1 MRAHSD
7 HLQHRKADRWPQS
20 SSQPLRPS
28 SRHIAGASRYSPAAS
43 RYSPAACR
51 YTPATC
57 RLASLALVAL
67 AFATT
72 AGCGPVTTASVISD
86 AEHDLSE
93 VKSLEGQKN
102 APYEYT
108 KAASYL
114 HKAKELQGHGLYEQA
129 STYARRS
136 RVMSEKAVEV
146 ARLAQERSQRK
157 TKFGDQPGKKAP
169 PSFTPSG
176 GGGR

>member
-1 MRAHSD
+1 MRAHPQ
-7 HLQHRKADRWPQS
+7 HLQHRTVDSWSRTLPDGSPQ
-20 SSQPLRPS
+20 PRN
-28 SRHIAGASRYSPAAS
+28 SRVSGLLSWSDLKHM
-43 RYSPAACR
+43 
-51 YTPATC
+51 
-57 RLASLALVAL
+57 LALSVAL
-67 AFATT
+67 GCLIAFS
-72 AGCGPVTTASVISD
+72 GCGPVTTASVISD
-86 AEHDLSE
+86 AEHDISE
-93 VKSLEGQKN
+93 VKSLDGEKN

-136 RVMSEKAVEV
+136 RLMSEKAVEV
-146 ARLAQERSQRK
+146 ARLAQERNQRK
-157 TKFGDQPGKKAP
+157 AKFGGKKKKKGP

>member
-7 HLQHRKADRWPQS
+7 HLQHRKADRWPS
-20 SSQPLRPS
+20 SPTHLSYAR
-28 SRHIAGASRYSPAAS
+28 RHPTSWRASGVSLLLSLVFIA
-43 RYSPAACR
+43 
-51 YTPATC
+51 
-57 RLASLALVAL
+57 
-67 AFATT
+67 F

-93 VKSLEGQKN
+93 VKSLDGQKN

-136 RVMSEKAVEV
+136 RIMSEKAAEV
-146 ARLAQERSQRK
+146 ARLAQERSERK
-157 TKFGDQPGKKAP
+157 TKFGAKPGKKAP

>member
-1 MRAHSD
+1 MRAHLQ
-7 HLQHRKADRWPQS
+7 HLQHRTADRWSRTLPAPQ
-20 SSQPLRPS
+20 PHPRD
-28 SRHIAGASRYSPAAS
+28 SRVCGSDVAGTRTAG
-43 RYSPAACR
+43 
-51 YTPATC
+51 
-57 RLASLALVAL
+57 SLAAGVQGLRQRFGATLLIIAVTAL
-67 AFATT
+67 
-72 AGCGPVTTASVISD
+72 AGCGPVTTASVIHD
-86 AEHDLSE
+86 AEHDLGE
-93 VKSLEGQKN
+93 VKSLDGEKN

-136 RVMSEKAVEV
+136 RLLSEKAIEV

-157 TKFGDQPGKKAP
+157 AKFGGKKAKKGP